1 MSIWVAGEVLID
13 VLPTGPV
20 VGGGPANTAK
30 ALARLGNTVDFIANS
45 TSKNLLFCLKKNAE
59 LNIICVI
66 IKKSSFSGN

>member
-30 ALARLGNTVDFIANS
+30 ALARLGNTVDFIDGIS
-45 TSKNLLFCLKKNAE
+45 TDEYGVNARKE
-59 LNIICVI
+59 LIRDGVGLIHWR
-66 IKKSSFSGN
+66 